1 MWAANPVHAY
11 ERHKRDD
18 GFEADYVGRER
29 CENVKVSRRRK
40 SFEAD
45 YVGLEPTYRAWGSG
59 ERSPFRGRLCG
70 AHRSFQRRKVPTMVG
85 TCHLFDVPGGC
96 R

>member
-1 MWAANPVHAY
+1 VVVATPCP
-11 ERHKRDD
+11 RRTC
-18 GFEADYVGRER
+18 FEADYAGR
-29 CENVKVSRRRK
+29 
-40 SFEAD
+40 
-45 YVGLEPTYRAWGSG
+45 EPTYRAWENG